1 MKSIWHIGAVV
12 AAAVIST
19 GANAQT
25 PAASTPMAVT
35 PAAAAAVV
43 TPPLGAVATVRP
55 LAPVPT
61 ILRAGAPVP
70 LKFMEAITT
79 KGKTLRVGQRI
90 QMEVAENVMLGSQV
104 VIPVGTPAV
113 GEITDVRNKGM
124 WGKSGKINARALYA
138 RVNGRQIRLTGQI
151 DDKGV
156 AGGIGA
162 AAVSG
167 IVFLPAGFF
176 MTGTS
181 AKIPAGAAM
190 SAFLDEDIQI
200 DVAPP
205 LAVVAPAANQM
216 QTVTVAPAAAS
227 SPK

>member
-1 MKSIWHIGAVV
+1 MKSIWHMVAV
-12 AAAVIST
+12 AAVAVISS

-25 PAASTPMAVT
+25 PATSTPLAAMPT
-35 PAAAAAVV
+35 KPAP
-43 TPPLGAVATVRP
+43 TIATV
-55 LAPVPT
+55 APVAANVRPVAAEPT
-61 ILRAGAPVP
+61 ILRAGASVP

-90 QMEVAENVMLGSQV
+90 QLEVAENVMLGNLV

-113 GEITDVRNKGM
+113 GEITDMRNKGM

-190 SAFLDEDIQI
+190 SAFLDEDIQV
-200 DVAPP
+200 D
-205 LAVVAPAANQM
+205 VAPAANQM
-216 QTVTVAPAAAS
+216 QAVTATPSAAP